1 MPIEIDVH
9 SKDLEVDDRLYSYVT
24 KRAARVERYIKG
36 IQDLRIDLSYIK
48 SARDAND
55 RQVAEITLRGKG
67 FILRAEER
75 TDDIYSAFDT
85 ALDKLQRRI
94 ERYKGKHY
102 KGRGDRATLRK
113 DSLEEVREM
122 DDAVDLGN
130 EIIRRKMFT
139 LKPMDEL
146 EAIEQ
151 MNLLGHE
158 DFFVFFN
165 VNTDSVNVLY
175 RRRNNSYGI
184 IGTEIA

>member
-1 MPIEIDVH
+1 MAIEIDIH
-9 SKDLEVDDRLYSYVT
+9 SKDMEVDDRLYSYIT

-36 IQDLRIDLSYIK
+36 VRDLRIDLSFIK

-75 TDDIYSAFDT
+75 TDDIYSAFDI

-94 ERYKGKHY
+94 ARYKGKHY
-102 KGRGDRATLRK
+102 KGHGDRATVREGP
-113 DSLEEVREM
+113 LEEGADITEAA
-122 DDAVDLGN
+122 DSEK
-130 EIIRRKMFT
+130 EIVRRKMFT
-139 LKPMDEL
+139 LKPMDEQ

-175 RRRNNSYGI
+175 RRRNDSYGL